1 MDSLVGPTPA
11 DGAPTG
17 TNRSA
22 DGRPGPALPSEP
34 AMAMP
39 DVTAAV
45 VVVGGGFGGLY
56 TALALAAER
65 HHPPI
70 LLVEPQ
76 ERFLFLPL
84 LYELLSGELQSW
96 EIAPRYDSLL
106 AGRGVAWLQDR
117 VVRVDLAARCLH
129 TEAGRRI
136 PWQRLVLATGA
147 TTDTFGIPGAESH
160 SLSFRSLADVER
172 LQELVQH
179 LADSGRP
186 LQRLAVVGGGPSG
199 VELACKLADLTA
211 SKAVV
216 ELIEQGETLLPSSR
230 SFNREQ
236 AQLSLQRRDVR
247 VRTRTQVVE
256 VGSDHVVLRRL
267 PEGEQEVLPVQGVI
281 WTAGQRCR
289 TPQISPEVG
298 ADRRG
303 RLPCGTDLRLRGHD
317 SVFVVGDLAAVP
329 QVEPTAE
336 VSLPTTAQVA
346 FQQAPVVAAN
356 LLRSLRG
363 EPLQDFRWNDLGE
376 MLSLGRGEAALTGAG
391 ITLAG
396 PAAFQVRRLAYLARL
411 PRLSLQVKAAAGW
424 LAALTP

>member
-1 MDSLVGPTPA
+1 
-11 DGAPTG
+11 
-17 TNRSA
+17 
-22 DGRPGPALPSEP
+22 
-34 AMAMP
+34 MAMP

-211 SKAVV
+211 GKAVV

-256 VGSDHVVLRRL
+256 VVSDHVVLRRL